1 MERHREKMANGTS
14 RRRKPRIRKAATVR
28 EKIES
33 GAKDAEAK
41 PKRPVRKVTSKALS
55 PLGALWRTLKPV
67 VRPLAPAGRIIK
79 KLLGWLVPRY
89 FVNSWRELRLVTWP
103 NRRETWKLTVA
114 VFVFAV
120 VFGALVWVV
129 DIGLDQLFKR
139 FVLR

>member
-1 MERHREKMANGTS
+1 MVNGS
-14 RRRKPRIRKAATVR
+14 AGPRKRRIRRAAPTVR

-33 GAKDAEAK
+33 GAKDTAVK
-41 PKRPVRKVTSKALS
+41 PKSRFRGRVLKAANPLSVLWGLLRPFLS
-55 PLGALWRTLKPV
+55 PL
-67 VRPLAPAGRIIK
+67 APIG
-79 KLLGWLVPRY
+79 KLLMKVLGWLVPRY

-103 NRRETWKLTVA
+103 NRRETWRLTGA

-129 DIGLDQLFKR
+129 DLGLDQLFKR